1 MITYT
6 TTSTSWIIEV
16 PTGDAQMPWICMG
29 SWFKTEQQAI
39 ANLKGWRK
47 ELQEAARVRE
57 HTYES
62 FTAHEA

>member
-29 SWFKTEQQAI
+29 SWFKTEQHAI